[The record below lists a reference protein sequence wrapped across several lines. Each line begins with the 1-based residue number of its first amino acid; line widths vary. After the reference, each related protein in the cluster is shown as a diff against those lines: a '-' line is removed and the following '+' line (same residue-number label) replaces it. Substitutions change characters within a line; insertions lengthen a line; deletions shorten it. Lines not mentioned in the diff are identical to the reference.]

1 MMQETRP
8 FLVQLPIQVKT
19 YDIDFAN
26 IVHNAVYI
34 RWLEDLRTEVLAAH
48 YSIEDMLADGLTPIL
63 TRTEIEYRHPV
74 RFGDAVLGRMWVADL
89 ERTRW
94 TVQGEICVGDVVA
107 AASRQTGYFAQLGN
121 GRPVRVPAQLR
132 TIWDEENKV
141 RE

>member
-1 MMQETRP
+1 VGSR
-8 FLVQLPIQVKT
+8 
-19 YDIDFAN
+19 
-26 IVHNAVYI
+26 
-34 RWLEDLRTEVLAAH
+34 
-48 YSIEDMLADGLTPIL
+48 S
-63 TRTEIEYRHPV
+63 
-74 RFGDAVLGRMWVADL
+74 